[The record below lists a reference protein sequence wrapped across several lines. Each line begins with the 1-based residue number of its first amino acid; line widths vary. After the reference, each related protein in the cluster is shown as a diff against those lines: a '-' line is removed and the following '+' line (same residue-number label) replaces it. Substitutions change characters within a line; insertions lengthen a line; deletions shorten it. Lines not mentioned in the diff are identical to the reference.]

1 MQIDTTLL
9 PTRGRDAV
17 EILKNDHQV
26 IKSLLDELTSTQGSR
41 RKEVL
46 EQLKGVLTIH
56 NATEENLVYPAID
69 KVGGSKTESQHL
81 YHETAEADVLV
92 FELDSLLKERDGAEF
107 TLKAKKFHKA
117 VLAHIDE
124 EENKAFPRLQENA
137 DPEDT
142 ENLTRSVKAFR
153 KSLHFELPRT

>member
-1 MQIDTTLL
+1 M
-9 PTRGRDAV
+9 
-17 EILKNDHQV
+17 
-26 IKSLLDELTSTQGSR
+26 
-41 RKEVL
+41 
-46 EQLKGVLTIH
+46 
-56 NATEENLVYPAID
+56 
-69 KVGGSKTESQHL
+69 
-81 YHETAEADVLV
+81 
-92 FELDSLLKERDGAEF
+92 LKERDGAEF

-142 ENLTRSVKAFR
+142 EDLTRSVKAFR